1 MRAATPPEPRR
12 TRSYVCAGFSALLLL
27 IGGFGTWAAFTRI
40 SGAIV
45 TPGQVEASRQIQY
58 IQSPQGGVVVSVPVM
73 NGSHV
78 DKDQA
83 LLVLDDQKLRR
94 ERAALDR
101 TIFEVRARRATV
113 EAEIKG
119 TDTID
124 FGPDILRRAAAD
136 PEFKRLLKGHRE
148 ILAAVLQSRQQETL
162 LGEHMAAGNALQ
174 AAALQAQ
181 LDAAQRQLDL
191 MRAKKEEQTL
201 LVNRG
206 LVPQNTLRALESSK
220 AELQGKIA
228 ALQARLAHARELGD
242 EARLGLVQR
251 QAARKEELLRQLRDL
266 AFRESELAGKIVIL
280 QERIASM
287 TVRAP
292 DRGTILGLEN
302 LSPGSVV
309 GPGTTLMKIIPQE
322 SVPII
327 VARIDPREVHQISS
341 GQTVR
346 VEIPHADRPLP
357 LELEGHIGYIS
368 AGPLTDEATG
378 APFYEARINLT
389 SAAEAPAWNDAVMV
403 PGMPAKVMI
412 ATGNQPTWSY
422 LVRPFLPYISKAFRE
437 F

>member
-73 NGSHV
+73 DGSHV

-136 PEFKRLLKGHRE
+136 PEFTRLLKGHRE

-292 DRGTILGLEN
+292 DRGIVLGLEN
-302 LSPGSVV
+302 LSP
-309 GPGTTLMKIIPQE
+309 
-322 SVPII
+322 
-327 VARIDPREVHQISS
+327 
-341 GQTVR
+341 
-346 VEIPHADRPLP
+346 
-357 LELEGHIGYIS
+357 
-368 AGPLTDEATG
+368 
-378 APFYEARINLT
+378 
-389 SAAEAPAWNDAVMV
+389 
-403 PGMPAKVMI
+403 
-412 ATGNQPTWSY
+412 
-422 LVRPFLPYISKAFRE
+422 
-437 F
+437 